1 MKLKHNAGSKTE
13 REKLAKTLALSYQ
26 NGGADAVPPIEQL
39 EINLP
44 PGIIEKAAK
53 SLGVQLP
60 KDISSSQ
67 KTENKQQLN

>member
-1 MKLKHNAGSKTE
+1 MKLKHNAGSKTD

-26 NGGADAVPPIEQL
+26 TGGNNGSNAIPTIEKL

-53 SLGVQLP
+53 SLGV
-60 KDISSSQ
+60 
-67 KTENKQQLN
+67 

>member
-26 NGGADAVPPIEQL
+26 NGGSDAPTLEKL

-44 PGIIEKAAK
+44 PGIIEKAVK
-53 SLGVQLP
+53 SLGVQLS
-60 KDISSSQ
+60 KDVLLQ
-67 KTENKQQLN
+67 KDLEIKAN